1 MQRIYQEQE
10 MLLVGKKQEVMV
22 ELRRLMMRHGGNTSI
37 SELVQQQANRGNFSK
52 KQIAF
57 TSYDA
62 K

>member
-52 KQIAF
+52 KQITF